1 MVLYKRNDNYKTGK
15 AIKTTSL
22 ISSKKEV
29 CVVFS
34 SKKNSRVFF
43 LLQVRNLRDIDRLY
57 SAIFYLFYLCFGTI
71 LQFFIFTFL
80 FACHGHRSSSY
91 SLHEPNKLHH
101 DLFIFPTYFSRIFTY
116 TSESLHHSSNN
127 QRQAND
133 LAASSLPC
141 PFRSNQHEMTLH

>member
-57 SAIFYLFYLCFGTI
+57 SAIFYLFYLWFGAI
-71 LQFFIFTFL
+71 LHFL
-80 FACHGHRSSSY
+80 LLFYLHVTGTGLVPTASMNLISSIMTSSS
-91 SLHEPNKLHH
+91 SLH
-101 DLFIFPTYFSRIFTY
+101 IFPVYLHTQVSHCTTHRTINARLT
-116 TSESLHHSSNN
+116 TSQL
-127 QRQAND
+127 QAFHALSD
-133 LAASSLPC
+133 PTS
-141 PFRSNQHEMTLH
+141 TK